1 MAAFNPSILFET
13 PPLQFKQILRKNLI
27 ISRIENDK
35 VLLDFRT
42 ILEKDIAKIEEMLK
56 KEFKNV

>member
-1 MAAFNPSILFET
+1 MIFIIL
-13 PPLQFKQILRKNLI
+13 LRKNLI

-42 ILEKDIAKIEEMLK
+42 ILEKDIANIEEILK